1 MATKPVLQKI
11 LKGIL
16 HSEDKNTHSHER
28 MGIIKS
34 QEKSRQVIRE

>member
-1 MATKPVLQKI
+1 MITKPPLQKI

-16 HSEDKNTHSHER
+16 HTEDKDKHSQER

-34 QEKSRQVIRE
+34 QQMSRQVIRE

>member
-1 MATKPVLQKI
+1 MITNPPLKKI

-16 HSEDKNTHSHER
+16 PTEDENQHSHGR
-28 MGIIKS
+28 MGIIKP